1 MRGPDSVNEQQCGP
15 ARKTGRIA
23 ARPEVM
29 SHGITN
35 TIAADKY
42 IEFLTMLD
50 ALSRA
55 WLSVKIPLPH
65 AGQAR

>member
-1 MRGPDSVNEQQCGP
+1 
-15 ARKTGRIA
+15 
-23 ARPEVM
+23 M

-65 AGQAR
+65 ADQAR

>member
-1 MRGPDSVNEQQCGP
+1 
-15 ARKTGRIA
+15 
-23 ARPEVM
+23 M

-50 ALSRA
+50 ALSRT